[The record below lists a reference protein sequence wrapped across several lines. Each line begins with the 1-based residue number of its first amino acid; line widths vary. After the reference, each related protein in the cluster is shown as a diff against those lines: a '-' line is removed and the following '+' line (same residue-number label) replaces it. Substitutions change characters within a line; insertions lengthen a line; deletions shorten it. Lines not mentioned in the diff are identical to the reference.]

1 MIGRVVLDGGCEV
14 LRGGVVVA
22 RGEVLVAGV
31 LGLERSLALR
41 GRDLCLVR
49 EERDG
54 SVGELVGCNR
64 ARGADRPAAHVG

>member
-31 LGLERSLALR
+31 LGLERVEFR
-41 GRDLCLVR
+41 PDLLPQPSVFF
-49 EERDG
+49 DG
-54 SVGELVGCNR
+54 ARHVLLR
-64 ARGADRPAAHVG
+64 ARAR